1 MKVNNK
7 VIAEIVTRALKED
20 LGQGDITTLAIEGR
34 KRPARAIIRAKQEQ
48 TVCGHQPARE
58 VFHQIS
64 QKTRYSEKV
73 RDGKI
78 AYKGDIVAKID
89 ADLQTLLSGERTAL
103 NFMMHLSGI
112 ATLSARFARQIEGT
126 RAEILDTRKT
136 LPGMRLLEKYAVN
149 CGGAKNHRI
158 GLFDMYLVKDN
169 HIETA
174 GSIEKAIENCLAH
187 RGRKKTKIEVETKT
201 FDQIKRALK
210 YKIDRIMLDNM
221 TVSRMKKAVELIR
234 SERPDLEIEASGNV
248 SLRTV
253 RKIAQTGVDYISAGA
268 LTHSAPA
275 VDLSMEIE
283 LK

>member
-7 VIAEIVTRALKED
+7 VIAEIVTRALTED
-20 LGQGDITTLAIEGR
+20 LGQGDITTLAIEGG

-48 TVCGHQPARE
+48 TVCGHQPARA
-58 VFHQIS
+58 VFRHIS
-64 QKTRYSEKV
+64 PKTRYSNKIG
-73 RDGKI
+73 DGKT
-78 AYKGDIVAKID
+78 AYKGDMVAIID

-126 RAEILDTRKT
+126 RAEMLDTRKT

-158 GLFDMYLVKDN
+158 GLFDMYLIKDN

-174 GSIEKAIENCLAH
+174 GSIENAIENCLAH

-221 TVSRMKKAVELIR
+221 TVSRIKKAVELIR
-234 SERPDLEIEASGNV
+234 SEHPGLEIEASGNV